1 MGYVG
6 LNCALIML
14 IYSQSAVLHAVQ
26 PEIPVQEKARIASL
40 AQLALRDKD
49 ITQAQYQTTMKFLN
63 ARPCVGV
70 DRTLSVAM
78 KAKFAPAIAKTEGV
92 KKIEM
97 LAAFRSKEWRI
108 LYVAQAHAENNFF
121 V

>member
-1 MGYVG
+1 M
-6 LNCALIML
+6 
-14 IYSQSAVLHAVQ
+14 SSWKPKH
-26 PEIPVQEKARIASL
+26 SL
-40 AQLALRDKD
+40 ACDGALPRPLAFRDKD

-97 LAAFRSKEWRI
+97 LAAFRFKEWRI